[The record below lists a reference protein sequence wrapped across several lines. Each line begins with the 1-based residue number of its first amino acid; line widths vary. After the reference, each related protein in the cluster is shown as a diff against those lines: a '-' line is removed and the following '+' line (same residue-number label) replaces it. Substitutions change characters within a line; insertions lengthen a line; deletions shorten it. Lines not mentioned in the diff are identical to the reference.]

1 MKIQATVINFAV
13 YEDKTEFMG
22 IASVQLPDLTAL
34 SQQIS
39 GAGIAGNIE
48 AIIPGH
54 FEAMTC
60 TINFRTTTTAALK
73 LSEPRRHNLDIRVA
87 NQVEDTVAGKVAAQS
102 VKHVLV
108 VLPKKDGGGTLAPA
122 SAADASGEYAVRY
135 WATYVDGQKIREI
148 DPMNSICIIN
158 GVDYLADVRKA
169 LGK

>member
-1 MKIQATVINFAV
+1 MKIQETVINFAV

-87 NQVEDTVAGKVAAQS
+87 GKVAAQS

>member
-1 MKIQATVINFAV
+1 M
-13 YEDKTEFMG
+13 
-22 IASVQLPDLTAL
+22 
-34 SQQIS
+34 
-39 GAGIAGNIE
+39 
-48 AIIPGH
+48 
-54 FEAMTC
+54 
-60 TINFRTTTTAALK
+60 
-73 LSEPRRHNLDIRVA
+73 
-87 NQVEDTVAGKVAAQS
+87 
-102 VKHVLV
+102 LV

>member
-1 MKIQATVINFAV
+1 
-13 YEDKTEFMG
+13 
-22 IASVQLPDLTAL
+22 
-34 SQQIS
+34 
-39 GAGIAGNIE
+39 
-48 AIIPGH
+48 
-54 FEAMTC
+54 MTC

-87 NQVEDTVAGKVAAQS
+87 NQVEDPVAGKIAAQS

>member
-1 MKIQATVINFAV
+1 MKFQQTVVNFDV

-22 IASVQLPDLTAL
+22 IADVQLPDLTAL
-34 SQQIS
+34 TQQIS

-48 AIIPGH
+48 AVIPGH
-54 FEAMTC
+54 FEAMTM
-60 TINFRTTTTAALK
+60 TMNFRTTTTAALR
-73 LSEPRRHNLDIRVA
+73 LSEPRRHNIDIRVA
-87 NQVEDTVAGKVAAQS
+87 NQVEDTVAGRIYAES

-108 VLPKKDGGGTLAPA
+108 VIPKKSGGGKLAPA
-122 SAADASGEYAVRY
+122 AATDASGEYAVRY
-135 WATYVDGQKIREI
+135 WATYVDGKKIREI

>member
-1 MKIQATVINFAV
+1 MKFQETVVNFAV
-13 YEDKTEFMG
+13 YEDKNEFMG
-22 IASVQLPDLTAL
+22 IADVQLPDLTAL
-34 SQQIS
+34 TQQIT

-54 FEAMTC
+54 FEAMTMAM
-60 TINFRTTTTAALK
+60 NFRTTTTAALK
-73 LSEPRRHNLDIRVA
+73 LSEPRRHSIDIRVA
-87 NQVEDTVAGKVAAQS
+87 NQVEDTVAGKIMTES

-108 VLPKKDGGGTLAPA
+108 VIPKKDGGGKLAPA
-122 SAADASGEYAVRY
+122 SATDASGEYAVRY
-135 WATYVDGQKIREI
+135 WATYVDGKKIREI